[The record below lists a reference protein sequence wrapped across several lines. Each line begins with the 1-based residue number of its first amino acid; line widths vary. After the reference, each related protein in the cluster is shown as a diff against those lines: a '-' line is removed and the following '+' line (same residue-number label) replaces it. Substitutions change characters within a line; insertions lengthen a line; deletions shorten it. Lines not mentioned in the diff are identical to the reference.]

1 MNTSR
6 LLIAAQWGRGAAM
19 PRVRSRSLVGATIVA
34 LAATMVLASS
44 ALATLT
50 RRQEPFS
57 PLTGT
62 ASDVTLAKYGTSSV
76 AVDEATGN
84 VFATSASAYVSEGI
98 YEGTEGVVILGG
110 EGGEPVGLA
119 SPFAI
124 LGTGFFRANAPGEF
138 LTYDNASTSPS
149 KGTVYVYE
157 RSAETIERY
166 VRNAT
171 TERYSEVAGAG
182 IHLPGCGSDGDGDV
196 DAKGDLYFTCTG
208 LTDLYEYSP
217 TGTLIHEYNLVGT
230 PLVHENFLGQLEVSP
245 GQIAVDG
252 IGDVFLQSE
261 NAGVYKLPVNLA
273 GEVEPSQYELVASS
287 AQGLAYE
294 PSSNEVIVTENGRV
308 GEYDATTLDK
318 LGTFGSEVFQYEFE
332 GNKYPASTG
341 GVTVNSKTH
350 RIYVVGIQQGIVAV
364 FGADLVV
371 PTPVVTAASNVTG
384 SKATLNGS
392 VNAEGTTVTKCFFEY
407 GATTAYGKTIPCAQA
422 VPSDSEAHPVSA
434 SISGLESN
442 GVTYHY
448 RLVAENENGAEE
460 SADKTLVTEATVIT
474 NAASEVTA
482 TSAVLHG
489 AVRPEGSQFSDCELE
504 YGLTT
509 NAGFESKAP
518 CAPSAAE
525 LEPDFAEHPV
535 EAHISGLVA
544 NATYKFRLSA
554 ENPAGSRSGNT
565 LTFTT
570 VGPPQ
575 ISEVRARDATQST
588 VVLEAKID
596 PSGSGTSYH
605 FEWGTTNGYGNT
617 VPADF
622 EPYVG
627 EGAKPVLVT
636 AKLTGLSAKTL
647 YHYRVVAQSSEGS
660 TATADQQAET
670 LDTCGLPEDRCY
682 ELVSP
687 PEAGSIAQPGVVR
700 AGSELTP
707 QPSASGDSLAYPIE
721 GGLSGAA
728 KGGVVL
734 YQAMRHETSG
744 WTSEEISP
752 PIVARDEQKSATNV
766 PNQTLA
772 LSSELSCGVVSS
784 VQPIDNTAA
793 MEQVVEAGGANL
805 YLRDEGGAFTPITSL
820 APVNPELAPG
830 STYRYG
836 LVGMSGDCKTVAF
849 TTAYQYPG
857 IEAPPSPFGAMYEWR
872 DGKLQGVGVI
882 PGPEGETPVA
892 ATPGG
897 DERSAVNIV
906 SSDGSRIFFSAARR
920 LPGNPADVQEV
931 GARGVFAREDG
942 TTTRDL
948 SASETTTPDLDA
960 EYLYATPSGS
970 HVFFRA
976 NYGLTEAR
984 SAGEAASECEYGN
997 NAARCD
1003 LYEYDLEKAPSEHA
1017 LTDLSVDAAPG
1028 GAHVTG
1034 FVGASADGSHV
1045 YFLAQGQLAP
1055 GKGRTLAENQEDGTD
1070 SLYSEER
1077 DRQPQFVATVTERE
1091 AEQTVGVAEDERQ
1104 ASNVSPSGRYLLFET
1119 SENVT
1124 GYNSG
1129 SSGSSEAYLYDAQA
1143 GSEPVICVSCRQNG
1157 LPSRNTERVLSRSF
1171 ENRLYHPHTLVERDG
1186 QPLVFFQSTDPLTGE
1201 AGEEELRQYEWAHNE
1216 VYLLATQGDAE
1227 SYASGGANED
1237 GSDYF
1242 FDTAAALT
1250 WEDRDARSSIYD
1262 ARIGGGFPEPPPGPE
1277 PCEATVEGSCQG
1289 STPVPPALSP
1299 GTAGYS
1305 GPGNLAPIPATAPAH
1320 NAKPLT
1326 RAQKLA
1332 AALKACRKDRTK
1344 RKRVKC
1350 ERQARARY
1358 KAKTKAQAKKKG
1370 SK

>member
-138 LTYDNASTSPS
+138 LAYDNASTSPS

-196 DAKGDLYFTCTG
+196 DAKGDLYFICNG
-208 LTDLYEYSP
+208 LTELYEFGP
-217 TGTLIHEYNLVGT
+217 TGALIHEYNLMGT
-230 PLVHENFLGQLEVSP
+230 PLVYENFLGELQARP

-252 IGDVFLQSE
+252 IGDVFVQTGGGG
-261 NAGVYKLPVNLA
+261 GVYKLPVSLT

-332 GNKYPASTG
+332 GNKYPAGTG

-422 VPSDSEAHPVSA
+422 VPSGSEADPVSA

-448 RLVAENENGAEE
+448 RLVAENENGAEQ

-525 LEPDFAEHPV
+525 LEPDFSEHPV

-554 ENPAGSRSGNT
+554 ENPAGSRSGKT

-605 FEWGTTNGYGNT
+605 FEWGTTNGYGNN
-617 VPADF
+617 VPVDF

-627 EGAKPVLVT
+627 EGGKPVLVT
-636 AKLTGLSAKTL
+636 AKLTGLSASMI

-660 TATADQQAET
+660 AATADHQAET
-670 LDTCGLPEDRCY
+670 LDSCGLPEDRCY

-687 PEAGSIAQPGVVR
+687 PNVGTTAQPGIVK
-700 AGSELTP
+700 ASGELSA
-707 QPSASGDSLAYPIE
+707 QPSASGDSLAYSIE
-721 GGLSGAA
+721 GGLPGVT
-728 KGGVVL
+728 KGGTVL
-734 YQAMRHETSG
+734 YQATRHETTG
-744 WTSEEISP
+744 WTSEQISP
-752 PIVARDEQKSATNV
+752 PMVARDEQKFGTSV

-772 LSSELSCGVVSS
+772 LSPDLSCGVVSS

-805 YLRDEGGAFTPITSL
+805 YLRDEGAFTPITTL
-820 APVNPELAPG
+820 APVNPEPSPFSYELM
-830 STYRYG
+830 
-836 LVGMSGDCKTVAF
+836 GMSGDCKTVAF
-849 TTAYQYPG
+849 TTTYQYPG
-857 IEAPPSPFGAMYEWR
+857 IKAPPTTGIGAMYEWR

-882 PGPEGETPVA
+882 LGPEGETPVA

-920 LPGNPADVQEV
+920 LPGNPADAQEA

-942 TTTRDL
+942 ATTRDL
-948 SASETTTPDLDA
+948 SASETTTPDLNA

-976 NYGLTEAR
+976 NYGLTEAT
-984 SAGEAASECEYGN
+984 SAEEATSECEYGN
-997 NAARCD
+997 YAARCD
-1003 LYEYDLEKAPSEHA
+1003 LYEYDLEKAPSEHP
-1017 LTDLSVDAAPG
+1017 LTDLSADADPG

-1055 GKGRTLAENQEDGTD
+1055 GKGRTLAENREDGTD
-1070 SLYSEER
+1070 SIYSEQR
-1077 DRQPQFVATVTERE
+1077 GQRPQFVATVTERE
-1091 AEQTVGVAEDERQ
+1091 AAESVGVAEYTSQ
-1104 ASNVSPSGRYLLFET
+1104 VSNVSPSGRYLLFET
-1119 SENVT
+1119 SQNVT

-1129 SSGSSEAYLYDAQA
+1129 SSASSEAYLYDAQA
-1143 GSEPVICVSCRQNG
+1143 GSEPVICVSCRQDG
-1157 LPSRNTERVLSRSF
+1157 LPSRNSNTILSNSN
-1171 ENRLYHPHTLVERDG
+1171 EKRLFHPNTLVIRNG
-1186 QPLVFFQSTDPLTGE
+1186 QPLVFFESTDPLTGE
-1201 AGEEELRQYEWAHNE
+1201 AGAEERRQYEWAHNE
-1216 VYLLATQGDAE
+1216 VYLLAAPGDEAAYE
-1227 SYASGGANED
+1227 SGGADED
-1237 GSDYF
+1237 GSDF
-1242 FDTAAALT
+1242 FFSTAAALT
-1250 WEDRDARSSIYD
+1250 WEDGDARSSIYD
-1262 ARIGGGFPEPPPGPE
+1262 ARIGGGFSEPPPSGSE
-1277 PCEATVEGSCQG
+1277 PCQAAVEGSCQG
-1289 STPVPPALSP
+1289 SAPVSSPALSP
-1299 GTAGYS
+1299 GTANYG
-1305 GPGNLAPIPATAPAH
+1305 GPGNLVPTPATARAQGT
-1320 NAKPLT
+1320 KPLT
-1326 RAQKLA
+1326 GAQKLA
-1332 AALKACRKDRTK
+1332 AALKVCRKDRTK
-1344 RKRVKC
+1344 LKRVKC
-1350 ERQARARY
+1350 ESQARVRY
-1358 KAKTKAQAKKKG
+1358 KAKTKAKSKKKG